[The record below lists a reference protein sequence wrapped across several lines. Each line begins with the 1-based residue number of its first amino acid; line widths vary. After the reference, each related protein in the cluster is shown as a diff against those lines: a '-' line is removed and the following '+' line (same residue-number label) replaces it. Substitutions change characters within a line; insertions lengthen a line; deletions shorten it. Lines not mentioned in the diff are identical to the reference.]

1 MCQSAK
7 YTVGLLAQMS
17 AKNSEGVK
25 DVRQIIKNISAENSE
40 GVLARLFANS
50 SSV

>member
-25 DVRQIIKNISAENSE
+25 YVCQMIRNISTENSE
-40 GVLARLFANS
+40 GVLVRLSANS